1 MWGIIVEKKRELKAD
16 RVKKKSVVKPK
27 VARVEVARVG

>member
-1 MWGIIVEKKRELKAD
+1 MWGVLFVEKKRELKAD

-27 VARVEVARVG
+27 VARVG